1 MYDIIFISYNEPNAE
16 ENFVN
21 LYERFNSVGLFGE
34 RIKRVKNV
42 KGIHNAHKK
51 AASIANTDYFFVVDG
66 DAVIV
71 DDFNFDYRT
80 KDKDTVHVYRCM
92 NPINDLVYGY
102 GGVKLFPTWL
112 AQNMDTNTN
121 DMTTSISKNSYDS
134 TNQIQEPNT
143 GGKSPDLK
151 SPDLLSDTLSDKDEE
166 RSLFE
171 KIESTKVSAPIS
183 LSSGKIAPK
192 KKTEQG

>member
-21 LYERFNSVGLFGE
+21 LYQRFNSVGLFGE

-71 DDFNFDYRT
+71 DDFNFDYRS

-92 NPINDLVYGY
+92 NPINDLVLW
-102 GGVKLFPTWL
+102 VWRCKVIS
-112 AQNMDTNTN
+112 
-121 DMTTSISKNSYDS
+121 DMA
-134 TNQIQEPNT
+134 
-143 GGKSPDLK
+143 
-151 SPDLLSDTLSDKDEE
+151 
-166 RSLFE
+166 
-171 KIESTKVSAPIS
+171 STKH
-183 LSSGKIAPK
+183 GYKYK
-192 KKTEQG
+192 